1 MLILKKLMLRID
13 INFWS
18 QERKRCYLTSLKGKG
33 IQNRHFLVVIM
44 LEIAQHFLLLLA
56 VAYYRLAGFMPVAW
70 HWQHP
75 KQKSA

>member
-1 MLILKKLMLRID
+1 MFLLNGMLGSLELCLVLILKKLMLRID

-44 LEIAQHFLLLLA
+44 LEIAQHFLLLLP
-56 VAYYRLAGFMPVAW
+56 VAY
-70 HWQHP
+70 
-75 KQKSA
+75 